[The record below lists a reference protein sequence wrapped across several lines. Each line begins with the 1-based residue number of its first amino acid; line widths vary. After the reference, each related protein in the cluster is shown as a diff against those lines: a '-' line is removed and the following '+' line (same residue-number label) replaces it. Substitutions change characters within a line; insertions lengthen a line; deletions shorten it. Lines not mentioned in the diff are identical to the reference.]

1 MWVGDTTGARAF
13 QFASRRWTNSW
24 ATMYLTILE
33 VDGAVGHDPFGEQ
46 REVIG
51 AGDGGHRLGL
61 GGSGTTPVVLQ

>member
-1 MWVGDTTGARAF
+1 
-13 QFASRRWTNSW
+13 
-24 ATMYLTILE
+24 MYLTILE